1 MRFQYSFQKVVDLKT
16 NEKSQAEWLL
26 SSAVGQLQA
35 EEQTLTQLVGERNR
49 VISAIQKAAE
59 DCAPLSTIQELQAYV
74 NHLDQCI
81 TRKHRDVQYA
91 QQNVQSKQTV
101 LTDKMLD
108 EQVWLKAREKANV
121 KFQQEM
127 LLREQNELDEMASV
141 RFAMKAR

>member
-16 NEKSQAEWLL
+16 NEKSQAEWML

-35 EEQTLTQLVGERNR
+35 EEQTLIQLVGERNR

-74 NHLDQCI
+74 HHLDQCI

-121 KFQQEM
+121 KFQQAM

>member
-1 MRFQYSFQKVVDLKT
+1 
-16 NEKSQAEWLL
+16 
-26 SSAVGQLQA
+26 
-35 EEQTLTQLVGERNR
+35 
-49 VISAIQKAAE
+49 
-59 DCAPLSTIQELQAYV
+59 LSTIQELQAYV

-141 RFAMKAR
+141 RFAMRAR

>member
-35 EEQTLTQLVGERNR
+35 EEQTLIQLLGERNR

-59 DCAPLSTIQELQAYV
+59 DCAPLSAIQELQAYV

>member
-26 SSAVGQLQA
+26 SSAVGELQA
-35 EEQTLTQLVGERNR
+35 EEQTLQQLVSERNR
-49 VISAIQKAAE
+49 VMMTIQSTAG
-59 DCAPLSTIQELQAYV
+59 DCAPLSKIQEMQAYI

-81 TRKHRDVQYA
+81 ARKNKDVQHA
-91 QQNVQSKQTV
+91 QQNVQSKQTF

-108 EQVWLKAREKANV
+108 EQVWLKAREKASV
-121 KFQQEM
+121 RFQQEM

-141 RFAMKAR
+141 RFAMRAR

>member
-59 DCAPLSTIQELQAYV
+59 DCAPLSTIQELQACV